1 MDNLRKGSCAV
12 GLPFVVTLTA
22 CGGDAPRSATST
34 PSTLV
39 AAPTPTA
46 SAAPTPAPITNL
58 PCTAQGTST
67 DALTGFGATFASWST
82 HHQADPGRPDFFLP
96 YLNDGLDRY
105 TRVVCTQRG
114 RVVGYH
120 LNFTP
125 LIPLSEAKRAFHGE
139 LPPDAILVYDTVAS
153 GCEHIQYRSAALAH
167 AFGDADPDGTA
178 DAAIILPAKPD
189 QQAAVGTIFIDAS
202 VRLNATPTGC

>member
-1 MDNLRKGSCAV
+1 MDNLRKR
-12 GLPFVVTLTA
+12 
-22 CGGDAPRSATST
+22 CGADAPQSADTS
-34 PSTLV
+34 PSTAV
-39 AAPTPTA
+39 TASAPTA
-46 SAAPTPAPITNL
+46 SAIPTPSPATNV
-58 PCTAQGTST
+58 PCTAQDTST
-67 DALTGFGATFASWST
+67 DTLTAFGATFASWST

-105 TRVVCTQRG
+105 TRVVCTQGG

-125 LIPLSEAKRAFHGE
+125 LISLSEGKRAFRGE

-167 AFGDADPDGTA
+167 AFRDADPDGAA
-178 DAAIILPAKPD
+178 DAAIILSANPD

-202 VRLNATPTGC
+202 VRLNVTPTGC